1 MITINPF
8 CVIIS
13 KYTHAFWCKM
23 TYKYNQGSFTCNKP
37 ELFMAVCKYKGH
49 SYMIVGVKD
58 SKTQEQLVLATFG
71 RKGFF
76 GTLLSTENMPKKS
89 ESLIEMQAFTISVNQ
104 YADLIKFLAKMKKNQ
119 SSNAAIFAVP
129 SAWVEAGPES
139 GEQVSFT
146 WLNPDKKI
154 EDLID
159 PKSDQAN
166 DNGYN
171 SDKIKQGI
179 SLDTNC
185 RTTAKYIT
193 QTTMGIDSLP
203 NVSSLFFTSLPFKAK
218 LCDGKIKDRLFIYP
232 PPLPVHQNPEDK
244 AQWDILKKMYGR
256 MDKIAKSASGKN
268 MDSSHEKFDLIK
280 TLYQEQYNK
289 LTQGRHSIN
298 DLLGDIQRYI
308 SQDANATIIDTP
320 RRFAIFKTSTR
331 KMFEQIQEE
340 NPFQDDAPK
349 ANS

>member
-1 MITINPF
+1 
-8 CVIIS
+8 
-13 KYTHAFWCKM
+13 
-23 TYKYNQGSFTCNKP
+23 
-37 ELFMAVCKYKGH
+37 MAVCKYKDH

-58 SKTQEQLVLATFG
+58 TKTQEQLVLATFG

-89 ESLIEMQAFTISVNQ
+89 QSLIEMQAFTITVNQ
-104 YADLIKFLAKMKKNQ
+104 YADLIKFLAKMKKNRR
-119 SSNAAIFAVP
+119 SNAASFAVP
-129 SAWVEAGPES
+129 TAWIEAGHES

-146 WLNPDKKI
+146 WLNSNNKI
-154 EDLID
+154 EDLSEQR
-159 PKSDQAN
+159 SDQAN
-166 DNGYN
+166 DSGYEP
-171 SDKIKQGI
+171 DQIKPGI
-179 SLDTNC
+179 SLDSNC
-185 RTTAKYIT
+185 RTNAKYIT
-193 QTTMGIDSLP
+193 QTTMGVDSLP

-218 LCDGKIKDRLFIYP
+218 LCDGKIKEKLFIYP

-289 LTQGRHSIN
+289 LTQGKQSIN

-308 SQDANATIIDTP
+308 SEGANATIIDRP
-320 RRFAIFKTSTR
+320 RRFAFFKTSTR
-331 KMFEQIQEE
+331 KMFEQIEKE
-340 NPFQDDAPK
+340 NPFQNDASK
-349 ANS
+349 VNS